1 MALAALET
9 LVHLDEEDAPGTL
22 VAIPA
27 DIPEDMSI
35 TRVKTSPLPS
45 NWRATPP
52 PEGLAENGTRWIQA
66 RTTVVLAVPSAIIPH
81 ELNYL
86 LNPQHSQFK
95 RIRVGAPEPFS
106 FDPRLWKSHPS

>member
-9 LVHLDEEDAPGTL
+9 LVHLDEEEAPGTL

-27 DIPEDMSI
+27 DIPEDMPI
-35 TRVKTSPLPS
+35 TRVKTSLLPS
-45 NWRATPP
+45 NWRAIPP
-52 PEGLAENGTRWIQA
+52 PEGLAEIGTRWIQA
-66 RTTVVLAVPSAIIPH
+66 RHTVVLAVPSTIIPH

-106 FDPRLWKSHPS
+106 FDPRLWKSQ